1 MKGFLNKV
9 NGSKTPTNVSSTAT
23 SKSVEGKP
31 MPLVPSSDTL
41 PTTGAAPKGK
51 ERR

>member
-9 NGSKTPTNVSSTAT
+9 NGSKAPANAT
-23 SKSVEGKP
+23 SAASSKSVEGKP
-31 MPLVPSSDTL
+31 MPLVPSSDAL
-41 PTTGAAPKGK
+41 PTTGATPKGR